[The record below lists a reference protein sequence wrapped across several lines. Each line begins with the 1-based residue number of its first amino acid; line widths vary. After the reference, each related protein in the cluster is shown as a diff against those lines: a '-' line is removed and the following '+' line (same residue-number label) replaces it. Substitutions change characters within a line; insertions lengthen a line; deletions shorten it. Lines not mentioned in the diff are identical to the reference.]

1 MKPITTVLAIDTSG
15 GNCAAGLIHSGQIY
29 SKSSDSVR
37 HGAQQILDLVNDV
50 RQRAGIELQAIEG
63 IIALNGPGSF
73 TGLRIGIG
81 AAQGLSASLS
91 IPSIGVST
99 LAFEAWLASRQNNL
113 QHWLVAQRARDQ
125 EVYFGTYKIN
135 IDTGFEQIGAEQVG
149 SLDTISLQHVKDID
163 ATEWGVTGDG
173 WGDGST
179 GHRTLPVSAEFYS
192 IQYTDSIEELCSLG
206 VLLLSNSHGSSDL
219 LLPNYVKEQMDY
231 L

>member
-1 MKPITTVLAIDTSG
+1 MNTVLAIDTSG
-15 GNCAAGLIHSGQIY
+15 GNCAAGLINSGQIY

-37 HGAQQILDLVNDV
+37 HGAQEILDLVDDV
-50 RQRAGIELQAIEG
+50 RQRAGIELKAIEG
-63 IIALNGPGSF
+63 IIALTGPGSF

-125 EVYFGTYKIN
+125 EVYFGAYKIN
-135 IDTGFEQIGAEQVG
+135 IDTGFELIGSEQVG
-149 SLDTISLQHVKDID
+149 SLDTISLQHIENVD
-163 ATEWGVTGDG
+163 ATEWGATGEG
-173 WGDGST
+173 WGDGSSRQ
-179 GHRTLPVSAEFYS
+179 GGLPVSAQFYS
-192 IQYTDSIEELCSLG
+192 IQHTDSIEELCSLG
-206 VLLLSNSHGSSDL
+206 VLLLSNSPDSSEL

-231 L
+231 